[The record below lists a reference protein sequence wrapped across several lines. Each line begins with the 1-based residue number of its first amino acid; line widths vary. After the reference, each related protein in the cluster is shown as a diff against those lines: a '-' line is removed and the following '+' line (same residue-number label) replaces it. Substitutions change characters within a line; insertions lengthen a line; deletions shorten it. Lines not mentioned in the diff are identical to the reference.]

1 MAKVKVKLLDRNLI
15 RSFGGV
21 IQEMESDKADRFVAQ
36 GKAIVDDPNYRKKM
50 KRFPPQHKAIFE
62 SPEDKAIQDFNT
74 HRFPGP
80 EDKLFPN
87 IKKGK

>member
-1 MAKVKVKLLDRNLI
+1 MMIKVKLLDRNLI

-21 IQEMESDKADRFVAQ
+21 IQMMESDKAERFVKR
-36 GKAIVDDPNYRKKM
+36 GKAIYDNFSDKKKM
-50 KRFPPQHKAIFE
+50 QSGPPNHKAIFH
-62 SPEDKAIQDFNT
+62 SPEDKLMEDFDN

-87 IKKGK
+87 INKGK